1 MVKIHLPMQ
10 EMWVQSLGWED
21 PRRKKW
27 QPTPVFLPGKLHGQR
42 SLAGYSP
49 WGCKEL
55 DMTEWAHTST
65 HLVHNLVLCVF
76 PFKDTVFNTY
86 CWFMNIELTTS
97 STVTHGWKKLIW
109 HITALLCL
117 GHQTAF
123 QCCAQK
129 WEKRGAQWTT
139 DRTPVFSRSW
149 NKKVECQNY
158 FRIFKK

>member
-1 MVKIHLPMQ
+1 MVESGCQCRRHEFSPWVGKIP
-10 EMWVQSLGWED
+10 W
-21 PRRKKW
+21 RRKW
-27 QPTPVFLPGKLHGQR
+27 QPTPVFLPGKLRGQR